1 MSYHTIA
8 YSNKLALPLRKELER
23 IFFFNLNQS
32 SHLDK
37 IQKTIESDGLISIIE
52 EKDHLKLQFEK
63 SETESL
69 FALDSEKNDAAL
81 LGVICYKFQNEKC
94 HILHIAVDPD
104 CATKGHFES
113 ELLTYRLIE
122 KVRKI
127 AVNKRVESLVLPYT
141 GKEIKIKQKIID
153 ILE

>member
-37 IQKTIESDGLISIIE
+37 IQKTIESDGLISIVE

-69 FALDSEKNDAAL
+69 FALDSEKSDAAL
-81 LGVICYKFQNEKC
+81 LGVICYKFLNEKC
-94 HILHIAVDPD
+94 HILHIAIDPE
-104 CATKGHFES
+104 CATSGHFES

-122 KVRKI
+122 KVRKL
-127 AVNKRVESLVLPYT
+127 AVNKRAESLVLPYT